1 MKHVDIVNFNSWA
14 KKHITDDNK
23 FDKDG
28 FIIME
33 NNNNFKSTGTIARI
47 FEDHWD
53 NYYSKYKVTIDN
65 TRPNANKEVNK
76 VISCSNHKLGATV
89 YCCKDCGEI
98 IFSHHTCKGK
108 LCSSCGIKTQKIR
121 TENILEKCI
130 NVKHRHI
137 TFTIPDVLCPW
148 LFHNLNDTSLLF
160 ESVNDTLY
168 SIVNGKV
175 KKKKTR
181 KYNLKYTPGFFA
193 FLHTFGRP
201 LNFNTHIHVIIAEC
215 VFDKFKNYKK
225 YDYFNYDALSK
236 RFMKILLD
244 KMENHFGKQK
254 FSKTKNI
261 MYLKYKNGFYVN
273 NRLEDDGYKFKSI
286 EDLIR
291 YLTRYCSRPA
301 MAETRIINYDG
312 ENVTFFYRDHKE
324 EKYHEQTVSVFEF
337 ITKLLCHLLPTGF
350 KSIRSYGF
358 YNKSNKLCDNIKY
371 VISKE
376 KIKFKRQ
383 LLKWKNLILTSFNR
397 IPIICP
403 KCNQIMEPL
412 FEVS

>member
-1 MKHVDIVNFNSWA
+1 MEHINVVNFNSWA
-14 KKHITDDNK
+14 KNHITDDSK
-23 FDKDG
+23 FDKNG
-28 FIIME
+28 LVIME
-33 NNNNFKSTGTIARI
+33 NSHNHKSTGIIAKI
-47 FEDHWD
+47 FEDHWN
-53 NYYSKYKVTIDN
+53 NYYSKYKITLDKK
-65 TRPNANKEVNK
+65 RPNANIEVK
-76 VISCSNHKLGATV
+76 KIIDCSNHKLGATV
-89 YCCKDCGEI
+89 YACKDCDEI
-98 IFSHHTCKGK
+98 IFSHHTCKSK

-137 TFTIPDVLCPW
+137 TFTIPDCLCHW
-148 LFHNLNDTSLLF
+148 FFDNLTSTNILF
-160 ESVNDTLY
+160 EAVSDTLY

-175 KKKKTR
+175 KKKKNR
-181 KYNLKYTPGFFA
+181 KYDLKYTPGFFA

-215 VFDKFKNYKK
+215 VFDKNKKYKK

-236 RFMKILLD
+236 RFMKLLLD
-244 KMENHFGKQK
+244 KMENYFGKDK
-254 FSKTKNI
+254 FAKTKNI

-273 NRLEDDGYKFKSI
+273 NKLEDDGYTFNSI
-286 EDLIR
+286 EQLIR

-301 MAETRIINYDG
+301 MAETRIIDYDG

-324 EKYHEQTVSVFEF
+324 DQYHEEKISAFAF
-337 ITKLLCHLLPTGF
+337 ITRLLRHLLPTEF
-350 KSIRSYGF
+350 KSIRSYSF

-376 KIKFKRQ
+376 KIKIKRE

-403 KCNQIMEPL
+403 NCKQIMEPL